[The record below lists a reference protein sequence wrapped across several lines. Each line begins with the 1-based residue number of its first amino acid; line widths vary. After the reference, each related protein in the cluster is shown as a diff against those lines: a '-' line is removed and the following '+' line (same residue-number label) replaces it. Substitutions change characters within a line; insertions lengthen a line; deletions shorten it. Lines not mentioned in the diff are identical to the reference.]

1 MIDKSIIKE
10 RFRALMSPVV
20 DMLDSMGV
28 TPMGVSLAG
37 VAISVLGAL
46 FTGVGRLVAGGII
59 LVVAS
64 MCDTLDGSLAR
75 KTGKTSKFGAFFD
88 STGDRISEFAYF
100 AALVLY
106 YSGRG
111 SGVMI
116 FFTLAALAG
125 SFLTSYARARAE
137 GLGLDCAVGIL
148 ERPERVVLLV
158 AGLLF
163 GGRILDA
170 VIILLAILSIYTF
183 IQRVLHVRNI
193 TGGGRP
199 TEDISN
205 ITADGESSE
214 EI

>member
-10 RFRALMSPVV
+10 RFRGLMSPVV
-20 DMLDSMGV
+20 DILDSMGV
-28 TPMGVSLAG
+28 TPMGVSMAGLAL
-37 VAISVLGAL
+37 SVLGAL
-46 FTGVGRLVAGGII
+46 FAGGGRLVAGGII
-59 LVVAS
+59 LAGAS

-75 KTGKTSKFGAFFD
+75 KTGKTSEFGAFFD
-88 STGDRISEFAYF
+88 STADRISEFAYF
-100 AALVLY
+100 AALALY

-137 GLGLDCAVGIL
+137 GLALECSVGIL
-148 ERPERVVLLV
+148 ERPERVLLLI

-163 GGRILDA
+163 GGRMLDA
-170 VIILLAILSIYTF
+170 VIIRLAILSIYTF

-193 TGGGRP
+193 TAGGEPP
-199 TEDISN
+199 TEV
-205 ITADGESSE
+205 
-214 EI
+214 

>member
-1 MIDKSIIKE
+1 MIDKSIMKE
-10 RFRALMSPVV
+10 RFRGLMSPVV

-28 TPMGVSLAG
+28 APMGVSLAG
-37 VAISVLGAL
+37 LALSILGAL
-46 FTGVGRLVAGGII
+46 FAGAGRLVAGGII

-88 STGDRISEFAYF
+88 SNADRISEFVYF
-100 AALVLY
+100 AALTFY
-106 YSGRG
+106 YSDRG

-137 GLGLDCAVGIL
+137 GLGLECSVGIL
-148 ERPERVVLLV
+148 ERPERIVLLV

-163 GGRILDA
+163 GGRILNA

-193 TGGGRP
+193 TAGGEPP
-199 TEDISN
+199 TEV
-205 ITADGESSE
+205 
-214 EI
+214 

>member
-1 MIDKSIIKE
+1 MIDKSVIKE
-10 RFRALMSPVV
+10 RFRDLMSPVV

-37 VAISVLGAL
+37 LSLSVFGAL
-46 FTGVGRLVAGGII
+46 FTGAGRLVAGGII
-59 LVVAS
+59 LAVAS
-64 MCDTLDGSLAR
+64 ICDTLDGSLAR

-88 STGDRISEFAYF
+88 STADRISEFAYF
-100 AALVLY
+100 AALALY

-111 SGVMI
+111 SGIMI

-125 SFLTSYARARAE
+125 SFLTSYTRARAE
-137 GLGLDCAVGIL
+137 GLGLECSVGIL
-148 ERPERVVLLV
+148 ERPERVILMI

-193 TGGGRP
+193 STGEPPEISENISTGEEP
-199 TEDISN
+199 STEV
-205 ITADGESSE
+205 
-214 EI
+214 

>member
-1 MIDKSIIKE
+1 MFDKSIIKE
-10 RFRALMSPVV
+10 RFRGLMSPVV
-20 DMLDSMGV
+20 DIIDSMGV

-46 FTGVGRLVAGGII
+46 FAGAGRLVAGGII
-59 LVVAS
+59 LALAS
-64 MCDTLDGSLAR
+64 MCDILDGSLAR
-75 KTGKTSKFGAFFD
+75 KTEKTSTFGAFFD
-88 STGDRISEFAYF
+88 STGDRISELAYF
-100 AALVLY
+100 AALALF

-111 SGVMI
+111 SGIMI

-137 GLGLDCAVGIL
+137 GLGLECSVGIL

-158 AGLLF
+158 TGLLF

-170 VIILLAILSIYTF
+170 VIILLAMLSIYTF
-183 IQRVLHVRNI
+183 IQRVLHVRKI
-193 TGGGRP
+193 
-199 TEDISN
+199 
-205 ITADGESSE
+205 ADGGQPPE